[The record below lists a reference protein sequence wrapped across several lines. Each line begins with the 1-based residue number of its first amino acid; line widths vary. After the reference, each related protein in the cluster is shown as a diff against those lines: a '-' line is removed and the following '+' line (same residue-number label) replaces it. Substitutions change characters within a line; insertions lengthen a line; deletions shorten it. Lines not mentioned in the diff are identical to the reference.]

1 MAILTYPTI
10 LGTLLFLAFA
20 MPSSNHRTDAGTA
33 AAGAQ
38 AAVLLDGDVDIDGR
52 WGRLSG
58 TVAVRAARPLATWNA
73 EVAALGIRAGFAH
86 DASGF
91 RAEIDPRGLLSTL
104 VDASLSSVLPFQP

>member
-10 LGTLLFLAFA
+10 LCSLLLLALA
-20 MPSSNHRTDAGTA
+20 MPSSSHQADTA
-33 AAGAQ
+33 AAAAVSK

-58 TVAVRAARPLATWNA
+58 TVAVRAARPLATWDTELA
-73 EVAALGIRAGFAH
+73 VLGIRAGFAH

-91 RAEIDPRGLLSTL
+91 QADVDARGLVSTL
-104 VDASLSSVLPFQP
+104 VDASLSSILPFQP

>member
-73 EVAALGIRAGFAH
+73 EVAVLGIRAGFAH

-91 RAEIDPRGLLSTL
+91 RAEIDPRDLLSTL